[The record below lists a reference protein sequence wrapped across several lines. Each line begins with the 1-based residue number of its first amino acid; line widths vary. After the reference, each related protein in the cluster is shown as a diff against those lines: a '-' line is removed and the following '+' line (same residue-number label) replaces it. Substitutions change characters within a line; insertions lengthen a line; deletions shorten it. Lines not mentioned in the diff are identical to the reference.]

1 MYVKVVGGSD
11 EMFDE
16 KKIVTNKETLFVLNE
31 LHYIKVA
38 PDSEEYL
45 KIWIKQPTWLQVEQ
59 AVNSVLKLNA
69 RTQDMDLDLNAM
81 YKYMV
86 DNFIDKTEPSL
97 SAVDILRL
105 KPYVGNQLKE
115 ILPNPFSDGDES
127 AKKEKSSE
135 QVPEEPATLA

>member
-1 MYVKVVGGSD
+1 VVGGSD

-16 KKIVTNKETLFVLNE
+16 KTIVTNKESLFAASESE
-31 LHYIKVA
+31 LHYVKVS

-45 KIWIKQPTWLQVEQ
+45 KVWIKQPTWLQVEQ
-59 AVNSVLKLNA
+59 ATNSVLKLNA

-97 SAVDILRL
+97 SAVDLLRL
-105 KPYVGNQLKE
+105 SPYVGNKLKE
-115 ILPNPFSDGDES
+115 ILPNPFADLQGDEVKNES
-127 AKKEKSSE
+127 
-135 QVPEEPATLA
+135 